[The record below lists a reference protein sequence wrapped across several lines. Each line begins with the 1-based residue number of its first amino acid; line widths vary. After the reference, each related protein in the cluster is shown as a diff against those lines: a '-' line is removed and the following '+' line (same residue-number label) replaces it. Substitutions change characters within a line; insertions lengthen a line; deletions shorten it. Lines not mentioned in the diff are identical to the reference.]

1 MLLQGEIYMNLA
13 HPIKKIKDLENFK
26 DYYKKIKPNY
36 RNELLIILGLNTA
49 LRISDI
55 LSLKWESVYNFDKKE
70 YRNHIIL
77 MEQKTGK
84 LSQIYLNSN
93 VLENLKEYKEYLKQK
108 NKTIE
113 PESFIFNHSNKN
125 ISITRTQAF
134 RIIKEAADYY
144 NISGVISCHSLRKTF
159 GYHAWKQGV
168 PPALLVTV
176 FNHSSFD
183 ITKRYLGIEQDD
195 KDEIFKKIKL

>member
-1 MLLQGEIYMNLA
+1 MNLA
-13 HPIKKIKDLENFK
+13 QPIKKIKDLENFK
-26 DYYKKIKPNY
+26 DYYIKIKPNY
-36 RNELLIILGLNTA
+36 RNELLIVLGLNTA

-55 LSLKWESVYNFDKKE
+55 LSLKWESVYNFEKKE
-70 YRNHIIL
+70 YRNHIII

-84 LSQIYLNSN
+84 LSQIYLNSS
-93 VLENLKEYKEYLKQK
+93 VLETLKDYKEYLKQNNRIIK
-108 NKTIE
+108 PDT
-113 PESFIFNHSNKN
+113 FIFNHRNKN
-125 ISITRTQAF
+125 VPITRTQAF
-134 RIIKEAADYY
+134 RIIKESADYY
-144 NISGVISCHSLRKTF
+144 DISGVISCHSLRKTF

-195 KDEIFKKIKL
+195 RDKIFKKIKL